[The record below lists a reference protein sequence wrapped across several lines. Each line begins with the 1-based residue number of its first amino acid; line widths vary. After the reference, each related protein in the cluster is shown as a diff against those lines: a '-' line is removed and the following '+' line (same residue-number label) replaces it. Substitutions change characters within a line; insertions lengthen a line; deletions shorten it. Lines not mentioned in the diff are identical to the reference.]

1 MMILNGVSMLIMHSG
16 HGLMNLGS
24 LGSFL
29 TPIHR
34 VEEGFYPHTAQTD
47 REILKPVSRH
57 QLEALMQGPW
67 GI

>member
-1 MMILNGVSMLIMHSG
+1 
-16 HGLMNLGS
+16 MNLGS